1 MKKILLL
8 LILISSFAFSE
19 TCYYGSVAGYT
30 GATAY
35 LKQRDPHYV
44 GHSVSSSNVWTYYV
58 WHRNSYT
65 CGTTPPASNNCINGT
80 FTNGQGIVY
89 NCENGQV
96 YLENS
101 TYNPET
107 GETSCNSGYSM
118 TGASLG
124 IPACMPNPENGTWD
138 DDDNI
143 QCNQHYHKNED
154 GSGCVLDDGWNDI
167 PIDVDTG
174 TSNGDGGIGG
184 TGDNSGNSSGS
195 GTGTGGTSTDSGS
208 GTGTGGTSTDSGS
221 GTGGTSG
228 GSTDSGSGSVTG
240 TGGTSTDSGS
250 GTGGTSGGSTDSGS
264 GSGTGTGGTSTDSGS
279 GTGGTTGGGTATGGT
294 GTGSGTGGTTGGG
307 TGTSGGTDGNGTDLG
322 GVISAINKNTSE
334 NTKALEKLNESLN
347 NTDSTLT
354 DDLSSKYSKNDS
366 DFLNFYNDM
375 KSSYD
380 NFNSQFDTAKGIFEN
395 GFEFTPIYAVNNPN
409 LKECLTIKVFGK
421 HEVLFD
427 FITPLNYIKPIFT
440 LIIQLFMLV
449 EVVRMCFK
457 IINYARGLF

>member
-19 TCYYGSVAGYT
+19 TCYYGSVASYT

-58 WHRNSYT
+58 WQRNSYT

-118 TGASLG
+118 TGTSLG

-154 GSGCVLDDGWNDI
+154 GSSCVIDDGWNP

-184 TGDNSGNSSGS
+184 TGDTGSGS
-195 GTGTGGTSTDSGS
+195 TG
-208 GTGTGGTSTDSGS
+208 STDSGS

-228 GSTDSGSGSVTG
+228 GSTDSGSG
-240 TGGTSTDSGS
+240 TGGT
-250 GTGGTSGGSTDSGS
+250 GTSGGTSGGSTDSGS
-264 GSGTGTGGTSTDSGS
+264 GTGGTST
-279 GTGGTTGGGTATGGT
+279 
-294 GTGSGTGGTTGGG
+294 GG
-307 TGTSGGTDGNGTDLG
+307 TGTSGSTDGNGTDLG

-334 NTKALEKLNESLN
+334 NTKALEKLNDSLN
-347 NTDSTLT
+347 STDSTLT

-395 GFEFTPIYAVNNPN
+395 GFVFTPIYAVNNPY
-409 LKECLTIKVFGK
+409 LKQCLTIKPFNNREIV
-421 HEVLFD
+421 FD